1 MFKFLFLVFV
11 VIPIVEIYVLLQVG
25 GAIGVLPT
33 VALVVFT
40 AVLGAFLIRLQGF
53 LTFIRFREKLA
64 HGEMPAEEMLTG
76 MALLVAGA
84 LLLTPGFVTDTMGFL
99 LLVPAVR
106 RYLLRRIIER
116 GVFTVYTQGGQYRS
130 GPATLEGDYKREDD

>member
-11 VIPIVEIYVLLQVG
+11 VTPIVEIYVLLQVG

-53 LTFIRFREKLA
+53 LTFVSFREKMA
-64 HGEMPAEEMLTG
+64 RGEMPAEEMLTG

-84 LLLTPGFVTDTMGFL
+84 LLLTPGFVTDAIGFL
-99 LLVPAVR
+99 LLVPAFR
-106 RYLLRRIIER
+106 RYLLKRIVEQ
-116 GVFTVYTQGGQYRS
+116 GVFTVHTQG
-130 GPATLEGDYKREDD
+130 PVTLEGDYRKDD